1 MKLHVQLHFVFA
13 CFSIT
18 QWHSQHEYGKEG
30 RKAVSAWPVNE
41 HSDAL
46 LDRHGVSNRR
56 SSDHFSN
63 IMFRQTTKHTKHR
76 ITDPFL
82 EYSIGGDVR
91 TKDQRWGNRFY
102 FMTSSCHISCLMGGQ
117 NTETQMLSFDE
128 IFITG
133 CTESCHFDNFQCSQ
147 WWRFRQ
153 NDDIFVSVKLGSLL
167 WNITNAFMRYC
178 NMTKCIDKV

>member
-1 MKLHVQLHFVFA
+1 MKLHVQLNFVFT
-13 CFSIT
+13 CFSII

-41 HSDAL
+41 HSDAS

-56 SSDHFSN
+56 SSDYFSN
-63 IMFRQTTKHTKHR
+63 IVLRQTTKHTKHR

-117 NTETQMLSFDE
+117 NTETQMLSFWWNFHHWLPWKLSFWQLSVQPVVK
-128 IFITG
+128 I
-133 CTESCHFDNFQCSQ
+133 SSKRRHF
-147 WWRFRQ
+147 RFSEVGV
-153 NDDIFVSVKLGSLL
+153 IIVK
-167 WNITNAFMRYC
+167 YYE
-178 NMTKCIDKV
+178 CIYEVLQYDKMHW